1 MNERERIKAAMAR
14 IEAWQA
20 NPTLAP
26 AQAVRLTGLS
36 RMRVWYLIDSG
47 VFGLTRD
54 REIPLNTIRKWYDG
68 RLSKIVEA
76 RKKLMKSM

>member
-14 IEAWQA
+14 IDSWRSE
-20 NPTLAP
+20 PSLMP
-26 AQAVRLTGLS
+26 AQVVRLTGLS
-36 RMRVWYLIDSG
+36 RMRVWYLIDTG

-68 RLSKIVEA
+68 RLSKIVAA
-76 RKKLMKSM
+76 RKKLMKLM